1 MKKLLLT
8 SAIVSIVGL
17 ATVAQAQ
24 TKVIAASGL
33 INFIGSIVN
42 DSCALRDSNAVRTSG
57 AMTYNMG
64 PVSVNALG
72 TEAAPMT
79 VAGGG
84 ITALPVDM
92 TMNLECVEGV
102 AVDLTLTPA
111 IVSGK
116 GIGLTGGAQNVQIML
131 MNGAKPVDFSGGSQT
146 INASMTRGKAN
157 VHMKAYYTLVAGR
170 TASSVTTG
178 TANGTVGYMMSYH

>member
-1 MKKLLLT
+1 MKKFLLR
-8 SAIVSIVGL
+8 SAIISILGL
-17 ATVAQAQ
+17 TVAVHAQASSFG
-24 TKVIAASGL
+24 ASGL
-33 INFIGSIVN
+33 INFIGSITT
-42 DSCALRDSNAVRTSG
+42 DSCALRDNNAVRTSG
-57 AMTYNMG
+57 ALTYNMG

-79 VAGGG
+79 SAVGS

-92 TMNLECVEGV
+92 NMQLECLEGV

-131 MNGAKPVDFSGGSQT
+131 MHGSNPVDFSGGSQT
-146 INASMTRGKAN
+146 INASMNRGKAN
-157 VHMKAYYTLVAGR
+157 ILMKAYYTLVAGSAVSNV
-170 TASSVTTG
+170 TAGS
-178 TANGTVGYMMSYH
+178 ANGTVGYMISYH